1 MTFIDRKVC
10 LGFHV
15 AQMGL
20 IEGCIWSKVALIKKN
35 HVFYRSKGGSEGGGS
50 GQIDPKMA
58 TIEGWA

>member
-20 IEGCIWSKVALIKKN
+20 IEGCLWSKVALIKKN
-35 HVFYRSKGGSEGGGS
+35 HVFYRSKGGCEGGGA
-50 GQIDPKMA
+50 GQIDPEMA

>member
-15 AQMGL
+15 AQMGM
-20 IEGCIWSKVALIKKN
+20 IEGWIWSKVALLEKN
-35 HVFYRSKGGSEGGGS
+35 HMFYRSKGGYEGGGS

>member
-15 AQMGL
+15 AQMGM
-20 IEGCIWSKVALIKKN
+20 IEGWIWSKVALLRKN
-35 HVFYRSKGGSEGGGS
+35 QLFYRSECGYEGGGS
-50 GQIDPKMA
+50 GQIDLKMA